1 MHNHKT
7 TTQGLHQNHGIEPN
21 ALPEYL
27 FHGIYAQTEYLMKT
41 NGVITNDLMLL
52 CFQ

>member
-27 FHGIYAQTEYLMKT
+27 FHRICTDRILYEDQWGDHQ
-41 NGVITNDLMLL
+41 
-52 CFQ
+52 